1 MISFKKVIWLFP
13 NKLNLKLIDNQ
24 KVSPGNFC
32 FPDSQSLF
40 QISDFKSHDLK
51 RLLFFRVK
59 LFAIHWSVEM
69 WKRRKRKHFY
79 MKWTCYTLNSPG
91 LNFFSRFFL
100 TNLMDTCDFSITAQI
115 TWRVCLRALNKSWWS
130 STLYH
135 SVASANLCYLY
146 ILVLICPEHVIDCFE
161 L

>member
-91 LNFFSRFFL
+91 LNFFSRFFWQIWWTRVIFQLQHRLHDVCVWEHL
-100 TNLMDTCDFSITAQI
+100 TNLGDLQ
-115 TWRVCLRALNKSWWS
+115 
-130 STLYH
+130 
-135 SVASANLCYLY
+135 LY
-146 ILVLICPEHVIDCFE
+146 IIV
-161 L
+161 